1 MSSVSVRQLES
12 VEEKVVKLG
21 KLNRDFQIA
30 INKED
35 VKQAA
40 FKVINSLEQQFSRMT
55 ENIEN
60 GWNSL

>member
-35 VKQAA
+35 VKQSA
-40 FKVINSLEQQFSRMT
+40 FKVINSLE
-55 ENIEN
+55 
-60 GWNSL
+60 